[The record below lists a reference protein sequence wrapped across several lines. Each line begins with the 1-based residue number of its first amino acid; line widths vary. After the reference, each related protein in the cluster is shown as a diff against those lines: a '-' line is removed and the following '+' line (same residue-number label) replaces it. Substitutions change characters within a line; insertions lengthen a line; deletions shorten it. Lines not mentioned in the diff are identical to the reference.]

1 MGRNRHDRAVA
12 PPQRA
17 PKSRGFAP
25 PPIRDPRPA
34 SFAADATAA
43 IAAAGLPCA
52 VRAGG
57 GGLACFA
64 SRHIRTGETILIER
78 PLVLTVSHAARGHT
92 CAHCIADSRKRG
104 LRAWEHRCEGCGVV
118 FYCSA
123 DCAAAAAA
131 RHTELECAAM
141 AHADRAGI
149 DDEDIDFVMQ
159 AIRIVGDA
167 ATRFTTDAGPA
178 GVVGHGRSYAERLV
192 GVTPSS
198 RESRDALGRIVAATL
213 KALPEAARWA
223 PAALLDVLER
233 SWCNLYGVSGADGE
247 DVACASFV
255 GFFHLLN
262 HACCPNVVFDAAR
275 RVAPATPD
283 GGAPCFALRALED
296 IAEGAELCISY
307 TSSADG
313 PAQRREHLREHYGF
327 SCACARC
334 GADEMEELDFLD
346 RLDALRCT
354 LDGCG
359 SGLSVPVRTSTSL
372 AGTPLVCV
380 HCGGEWEAD

>member
-1 MGRNRHDRAVA
+1 M
-12 PPQRA
+12 
-17 PKSRGFAP
+17 
-25 PPIRDPRPA
+25 
-34 SFAADATAA
+34 
-43 IAAAGLPCA
+43 
-52 VRAGG
+52 RAGG

-64 SRHIRTGETILIER
+64 SRRIRAGETILVER
-78 PLVLTVSHAARGHT
+78 PLVLTVSHEARGHF

-104 LRAWEHRCEGCGVV
+104 LRAWERRCEGCGVV

-141 AHADRAGI
+141 ARADRAGI

-178 GVVGHGRSYAERLV
+178 GVVGFGRSYAERLV

-213 KALPEAARWA
+213 QALPEAARWA

-283 GGAPCFALRALED
+283 GGAPALPCALWRISPRAPSC
-296 IAEGAELCISY
+296 ASRTRAPPTGRRSGAL
-307 TSSADG
+307 
-313 PAQRREHLREHYGF
+313 LREHYGF

-346 RLDALRCT
+346 RLDAPRCT

-372 AGTPLVCV
+372 AGTPSCASTAAASGRPTRVL
-380 HCGGEWEAD
+380 A

>member
-1 MGRNRHDRAVA
+1 MAAKSMAVDRLKV
-12 PPQRA
+12 
-17 PKSRGFAP
+17 
-25 PPIRDPRPA
+25 
-34 SFAADATAA
+34 
-43 IAAAGLPCA
+43 
-52 VRAGG
+52 V
-57 GGLACFA
+57 LA
-64 SRHIRTGETILIER
+64 H
-78 PLVLTVSHAARGHT
+78 
-92 CAHCIADSRKRG
+92 
-104 LRAWEHRCEGCGVV
+104 
-118 FYCSA
+118 
-123 DCAAAAAA
+123 
-131 RHTELECAAM
+131 
-141 AHADRAGI
+141 DRAGI

-198 RESRDALGRIVAATL
+198 CESRDALGRIVAATL

-313 PAQRREHLREHYGF
+313 PAQRRAPRARHHL
-327 SCACARC
+327 
-334 GADEMEELDFLD
+334 
-346 RLDALRCT
+346 
-354 LDGCG
+354 
-359 SGLSVPVRTSTSL
+359 
-372 AGTPLVCV
+372 
-380 HCGGEWEAD
+380 